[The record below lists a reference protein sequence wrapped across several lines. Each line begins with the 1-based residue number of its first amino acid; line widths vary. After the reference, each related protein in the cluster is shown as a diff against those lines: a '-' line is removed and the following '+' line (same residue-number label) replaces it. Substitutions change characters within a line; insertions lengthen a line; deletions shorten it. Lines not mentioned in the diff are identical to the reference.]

1 MRFKEISSI
10 FLHFGDAG
18 VPADAS
24 RKGWDSNIGT
34 SILPRRKVKKM
45 PKELEAQAN
54 EPKTQVANILKCTA
68 ISATLLERKIRCQ
81 NSHNLSGRGIITSC
95 SQGSKPFLEIKAT
108 VAEAMEAT
116 GVEIGEEGEI
126 GTKMVIIG
134 MMIMTSLNTSL
145 APDMKNLRR
154 FLGIFILFK
163 RSQYIRPLVIPLLR
177 GWLTMN
183 PLAPR

>member
-54 EPKTQVANILKCTA
+54 EPKTQVIRFPKAVC
-68 ISATLLERKIRCQ
+68 SAQ
-81 NSHNLSGRGIITSC
+81 
-95 SQGSKPFLEIKAT
+95 
-108 VAEAMEAT
+108 
-116 GVEIGEEGEI
+116 
-126 GTKMVIIG
+126 
-134 MMIMTSLNTSL
+134 
-145 APDMKNLRR
+145 
-154 FLGIFILFK
+154 K
-163 RSQYIRPLVIPLLR
+163 RSNPRSFLCFRSLWR
-177 GWLTMN
+177 GVGQSPSLSQN
-183 PLAPR
+183 P

>member
-54 EPKTQVANILKCTA
+54 EPKTQV
-68 ISATLLERKIRCQ
+68 
-81 NSHNLSGRGIITSC
+81 NSELQDDAETKGEIKRRADQRSC
-95 SQGSKPFLEIKAT
+95 ST
-108 VAEAMEAT
+108 
-116 GVEIGEEGEI
+116 EG
-126 GTKMVIIG
+126 GAFFNR
-134 MMIMTSLNTSL
+134 LL
-145 APDMKNLRR
+145 A
-154 FLGIFILFK
+154 
-163 RSQYIRPLVIPLLR
+163 
-177 GWLTMN
+177 
-183 PLAPR
+183 